1 MWTPNY
7 FQFSELHDNGH
18 HTHTSFI
25 FKALLGT
32 LDSSRCFCDL
42 GEQEA
47 IKPAFTDHRNTP
59 SKPGHVLVADPLI
72 TFVLR
77 EQETPKPHQQ
87 RPEP

>member
-1 MWTPNY
+1 MTTVITLIRHLFLRLY
-7 FQFSELHDNGH
+7 
-18 HTHTSFI
+18 
-25 FKALLGT
+25 LLGT

-59 SKPGHVLVADPLI
+59 SKPEHVLTADPLI